1 MAEATGSSYPQT
13 GPVSGSRSAEATGS
27 YFTQSFVWISPRRTQ
42 AVPNALAA
50 GVARTFLL
58 HSLLT
63 PVTLPL
69 DELCSAPLAVAEIP
83 PTTAKG
89 FEHRLLRLAQKIRL
103 GGTHVAFVVT
113 PNSHRQSKAATW
125 VQRWNRLEH
134 VPFQFLR
141 TCTCCLGTAVPGQHH
156 PVFLGTSYP
165 VPTGTCNFVQVTGCE
180 RAR

>member
-1 MAEATGSSYPQT
+1 MCIRDS
-13 GPVSGSRSAEATGS
+13 
-27 YFTQSFVWISPRRTQ
+27 
-42 AVPNALAA
+42 
-50 GVARTFLL
+50 
-58 HSLLT
+58 
-63 PVTLPL
+63 
-69 DELCSAPLAVAEIP
+69 LAVAEIP

-141 TCTCCLGTAVPGQHH
+141 TCTCCLGRTVSEQHH

-165 VPTGTCNFVQVTGCE
+165 VPTGTCSVVQVTGCE
-180 RAR
+180 RALSLRVLEGILAHCVHTLSLSSVAALEGPSCEDVPLRSQWVPD